1 MLRTE
6 TWVPPA
12 AFGLLASQSWRVLQ
26 HTVDS
31 PHLCTFTAPAEIF
44 LDALAEELV
53 AAHVLRFQQAQ
64 IAYIAGEW
72 DRVLTLTNV
81 DGQAPPPIAEA
92 MLSAFRTG
100 VLAGRG
106 VDQSS
111 QFKRLRRFWAK
122 DGLVAKREGYI
133 RAAYQEADHTL
144 AYVFRRGFDDR

>member
-64 IAYIAGEW
+64 MQQRAAAQAQQQGAAAGAQQQG
-72 DRVLTLTNV
+72 TA
-81 DGQAPPPIAEA
+81 QPAEA
-92 MLSAFRTG
+92 AAPQPGQPAPS
-100 VLAGRG
+100 
-106 VDQSS
+106 
-111 QFKRLRRFWAK
+111 K
-122 DGLVAKREGYI
+122 DA
-133 RAAYQEADHTL
+133 
-144 AYVFRRGFDDR
+144 